1 MDMKDIEYEAG
12 SFIYSC
18 TYIKSAYYINY
29 YINRYNVS
37 NNINRRKEKLI

>member
-1 MDMKDIEYEAG
+1 MDMKDIEYEAE

-18 TYIKSAYYINY
+18 TYIKSAY